1 MKRRELV
8 IPAGLAVLLVAATAL
23 LPRFVAAQAGQ
34 GTQPQSAPGVTFQT
48 EVTYVDVDASVT
60 DEQGKFVGN
69 LAKEDFQVFE
79 DGKPQKIDTFSLV
92 EIPLER
98 QDRFLF
104 MEKPVRSDVKS
115 NRRPFSGRL
124 YVIVLD
130 DLDVSPFRTG
140 LVRKFAREF
149 VEKYFGANDLAAVVY
164 TSGRS
169 DASQEFT
176 NDPQLLLAAIDKFL
190 GRRLRSEALDTID
203 AHYTQL
209 VTQGTQN
216 EEDASQATTLG
227 DKLSS
232 TRSPGEM
239 ERGYRAR
246 GVLDTLKNLSEF
258 LSSVRGRR
266 KALLLF
272 SEGIDY
278 PLNDVFGTN
287 SGSDVMRA
295 TQDAIT
301 AAARANVNFFTLD
314 PRGLIGMST
323 EFIEMQGSAM
333 PEVLGSAA
341 GTPTSSVTPFNG
353 QKDLLAEMRVS
364 QDSLRSLAEE
374 TGGMAAINA
383 NSLTPAFERIV
394 DGNSRYYVLGYYPP
408 THPRDGRFHKIEV
421 RVSRP
426 GLKVA
431 ARKGYASARGKTPE
445 ERKRD
450 EEARRARDARKPL
463 ADNTSAE
470 LRDVL
475 GSPLPQSG
483 LTFTVQAAAFRNT
496 RKDASVALAIDM
508 DGDRLPFNRQ
518 PDGLFANQVE
528 LSLFNV
534 SEEGKAQRGVR
545 AMLNLTIR
553 PDTYQRVQTD
563 GVRANPRIILP
574 PGRYQLRVGAR
585 ESLNGRTGS
594 VFYDLQVPDFNR
606 QPLMLG
612 GLLLAA
618 PSAQQSFAAVPDPAV
633 AKLLPGS
640 ATSRRE
646 FGQSDTLSLLTE
658 IYDNDTSRQVRNI
671 EITVRL
677 IGESGV
683 EAFTARD
690 SLTNGDLGT
699 QKWEAFSY
707 SKDIPLKTAA
717 PGRYLLRVEA
727 EARGANSK
735 DRPSIET
742 VITIR

>member
-1 MKRRELV
+1 MKGRHV
-8 IPAGLAVLLVAATAL
+8 FPSVAGVWLLIGIAAL
-23 LPRFVAAQAGQ
+23 CAQSQ
-34 GTQPQSAPGVTFQT
+34 GAPGVTFQT

-69 LAKEDFQVFE
+69 LTKEDFQVFE

-98 QDRFLF
+98 HDRFLF

-164 TSGRS
+164 TSGRT

-176 NDPQLLLAAIDKFL
+176 SDPQLLLAAIDKFL
-190 GRRLRSEALDTID
+190 GRRLRSQTLDSLD
-203 AHYTQL
+203 ARYTQM

-216 EEDASQATTLG
+216 EEDASQATSLG

-239 ERGYRAR
+239 ERGYRAT

-258 LSSVRGRR
+258 LSAVRGRR

-323 EFIEMQGSAM
+323 EFIELQGPVAES
-333 PEVLGSAA
+333 LGSTA
-341 GTPTSSVTPFNG
+341 GTPTNSVTPFNG
-353 QKDLLAEMRVS
+353 QKDLLSEMRVS

-383 NSLTPAFERIV
+383 NSLTPAFQRIV

-426 GLKVA
+426 GLKVS

-483 LTFTVQAAAFRNT
+483 LTFAGTGRGVSKHQERCIGRARHRHGRRSPPLQQATGWSVCEPGRAVAVQCERGRQGSARRARHAEPDDSARHVSARPDRRCASEPTHHPSAGTLSAAGGCARKSQRQNGHRVLRSAGTGFQQAAIDARRPASGGTLGAAVVRGCPGPGGRQAAAWHGDEPARIQAE
-496 RKDASVALAIDM
+496 RHVIAADRDLRQRHIASGAQHRDHRAA
-508 DGDRLPFNRQ
+508 DR
-518 PDGLFANQVE
+518 
-528 LSLFNV
+528 
-534 SEEGKAQRGVR
+534 
-545 AMLNLTIR
+545 
-553 PDTYQRVQTD
+553 
-563 GVRANPRIILP
+563 RI
-574 PGRYQLRVGAR
+574 GR
-585 ESLNGRTGS
+585 GS
-594 VFYDLQVPDFNR
+594 VYR
-606 QPLMLG
+606 
-612 GLLLAA
+612 
-618 PSAQQSFAAVPDPAV
+618 
-633 AKLLPGS
+633 
-640 ATSRRE
+640 T
-646 FGQSDTLSLLTE
+646 
-658 IYDNDTSRQVRNI
+658 
-671 EITVRL
+671 RL
-677 IGESGV
+677 VDE
-683 EAFTARD
+683 
-690 SLTNGDLGT
+690 
-699 QKWEAFSY
+699 WW
-707 SKDIPLKTAA
+707 P
-717 PGRYLLRVEA
+717 
-727 EARGANSK
+727 
-735 DRPSIET
+735 
-742 VITIR
+742 

>member
-1 MKRRELV
+1 MKRRDV
-8 IPAGLAVLLVAATAL
+8 FRLVALVWLIAFVAV
-23 LPRFVAAQAGQ
+23 LPRFVDAQAGQ

-60 DEQGKFVGN
+60 DEQGKFVGD

-203 AHYTQL
+203 ARYTQM

-258 LSSVRGRR
+258 LSAVRGRR

-426 GLKVA
+426 GLKVS
-431 ARKGYASARGKTPE
+431 ARKGYASARGKTPD

-475 GSPLPQSG
+475 GSALPQSG
-483 LTFTVQAAAFRNT
+483 LTFAVQAAVFRNT

-508 DGDRLPFNRQ
+508 DGDRLPFNQ
-518 PDGLFANQVE
+518 QADGLFANQVE

-534 SEEGKAQRGVR
+534 NEEGKAQRGVR

-553 PDTYQRVQTD
+553 PDTYQRVRTD
-563 GVRANPRIILP
+563 GVRANPRIVLP

-585 ESLNGRTGS
+585 ENLSGRTGS

-633 AKLLPGS
+633 AKLLPGT

-646 FGQSDTLSLLTE
+646 FRQSDTLSLLTE

-671 EITVRL
+671 ETTVRL

-683 EAFTARD
+683 EAFTAHD
-690 SLTNGDLGT
+690 SLTNGGPDT
-699 QKWEAFSY
+699 QKWEAFTY
-707 SKDIPLKTAA
+707 SKDIPLKAVAA
-717 PGRYLLRVEA
+717 GRYLLRVEA
-727 EARGANSK
+727 EVRGGSSK

-742 VITIR
+742 VITVR

>member
-1 MKRRELV
+1 MNRRHVFPLV
-8 IPAGLAVLLVAATAL
+8 GRASLLIAFAAV

-34 GTQPQSAPGVTFQT
+34 GTPSQGAPGVTFQT

-60 DEQGKFVGN
+60 DAQGHFVGN
-69 LAKEDFQVFE
+69 LTKEDFQVFE

-104 MEKPVRSDVKS
+104 MEKPVRSHVKS

-169 DASQEFT
+169 DAAQEFT

-190 GRRLRSEALDTID
+190 GRRLRSETLDTLD
-203 AHYTQL
+203 ARYTQM

-216 EEDASQATTLG
+216 EEDASQATSLG

-232 TRSPGEM
+232 TRSAGEV

-246 GVLDTLKNLSEF
+246 NVLDTLKTLSEF
-258 LSSVRGRR
+258 LSAVRGRR

-272 SEGIDY
+272 SEGLDY

-323 EFIEMQGSAM
+323 EFIEMQGPVAES
-333 PEVLGSAA
+333 PGSAA

-374 TGGMAAINA
+374 TGGIAAINA

-426 GLKVA
+426 GLKVS

-450 EEARRARDARKPL
+450 EEARRASDARKPL
-463 ADNTSAE
+463 ADNTSTE
-470 LRDVL
+470 LREVL
-475 GSPLPQSG
+475 GSALPQSG
-483 LTFTVQAAAFRNT
+483 LTFSVQAAAFRNT
-496 RKDASVALAIDM
+496 SKDASVALAIDM
-508 DGDRLPFNRQ
+508 DGDRLPFNQQ
-518 PDGLFANQVE
+518 PGGLYENQVE

-534 SEEGKAQRGVR
+534 NEEGKAQRGVR

-553 PDTYQRVQTD
+553 PETYQRVQTD

-585 ESLNGRTGS
+585 ENLSGRTGS
-594 VFYDLQVPDFNR
+594 VFYDLQVPDFSR
-606 QPLMLG
+606 RPLMIG
-612 GLLLAA
+612 GLLLTA
-618 PSAQQSFAAVPDPAV
+618 PSSQQSFTAVPDPAV

-646 FGQSDTLSLLTE
+646 FRQSDTLSLLSE
-658 IYDNDTSRQVRNI
+658 IYDNNVSRQLRNI
-671 EITVRL
+671 DTTVRL
-677 IGESGV
+677 IGESGI
-683 EAFTARD
+683 EAFTAHD
-690 SLTNGDLGT
+690 SLTNGGVDT

-707 SKDIPLKTAA
+707 AKDIRLKSVA

-727 EARGANSK
+727 DVRGTNAT

-742 VITIR
+742 VITVR

>member
-23 LPRFVAAQAGQ
+23 PPRFVAAQAGQ
-34 GTQPQSAPGVTFQT
+34 ATQSPSAPGVTFQT

-60 DEQGKFVGN
+60 DEQGKFVGS
-69 LAKEDFQVFE
+69 LTREDFQIFE

-115 NRRPFSGRL
+115 NRRPFAGRL

-140 LVRKFAREF
+140 LVRKFAHEF

-176 NDPQLLLAAIDKFL
+176 NDPQLLLTAIDKFL
-190 GRRLRSEALDTID
+190 GRRLRSETLDTID
-203 AHYTQL
+203 ARYTQM

-216 EEDASQATTLG
+216 EEDASQATSLG

-232 TRSPGEM
+232 TRSAGEI

-258 LSSVRGRR
+258 LSAVRGRR

-295 TQDAIT
+295 TQDAIS

-323 EFIEMQGSAM
+323 EFIEMQGSGM

-374 TGGMAAINA
+374 TGGIAAINA

-426 GLKVA
+426 GLKVS

-445 ERKRD
+445 ERRRD
-450 EEARRARDARKPL
+450 EEARRASDARKPL
-463 ADNTSAE
+463 ADNTSTE
-470 LRDVL
+470 LREVL
-475 GSPLPQSG
+475 GSALPQSG
-483 LTFTVQAAAFRNT
+483 LTFSVQAAAFRNT
-496 RKDASVALAIDM
+496 SKDASVALAIDL
-508 DGDRLPFNRQ
+508 DGDRLPFDQQ
-518 PDGLFANQVE
+518 PGGLYANQVE

-534 SEEGKAQRGVR
+534 NEEGKAQRGVR

-553 PDTYQRVQTD
+553 PETYQRVKTD

-585 ESLNGRTGS
+585 ENLSGRTGT

-612 GLLLAA
+612 GLLLSA

-646 FGQSDTLSLLTE
+646 FRQSDTLSLLAE
-658 IYDNDTSRQVRNI
+658 IYDNDTSRQVRYI
-671 EITVRL
+671 EATVRL

-683 EAFTARD
+683 EAFAAHD
-690 SLTNGDLGT
+690 SLTNGGLDT
-699 QKWEAFSY
+699 KKWEGFSY
-707 SKDIPLKTAA
+707 AKDIPLKAVA

-727 EARGANSK
+727 EARGTNYK

-742 VITIR
+742 VITVR